1 MRVQQVFFV
10 VIFLLSLVL
19 TNGQRSATSTTRINS
34 YRKNCRQRR
43 CRPLHSRVPFP

>member
-1 MRVQQVFFV
+1 MRIQQVFFV

-19 TNGQRSATSTTRINS
+19 TDGQRTATRATRRKS
-34 YRKNCRQRR
+34 YRKNCHKRR